1 MKRPIMIFEMTNDYE
16 IILPLMVSCILASL
30 VSRHALQMSIYQRQ
44 LKDKGI
50 LLARGKVQNIMHTLV
65 VAEAMNT
72 NVTTISERCTLAQLH
87 PIIEESNEVTF
98 PLHDEN
104 NDLVGVLSLEDIRPV
119 MFEEA
124 LEDLVVA
131 GELGT
136 REVVTITPKHT
147 LADAME
153 FMANRAFDQLIVV
166 GSDNPKKVVG
176 LLSRRS
182 ILMAYQNAI
191 QKLQLTMD

>member
-1 MKRPIMIFEMTNDYE
+1 M
-16 IILPLMVSCILASL
+16 
-30 VSRHALQMSIYQRQ
+30 
-44 LKDKGI
+44 
-50 LLARGKVQNIMHTLV
+50 
-65 VAEAMNT
+65 
-72 NVTTISERCTLAQLH
+72 
-87 PIIEESNEVTF
+87 
-98 PLHDEN
+98 
-104 NDLVGVLSLEDIRPV
+104 GVLSLEDIRPV